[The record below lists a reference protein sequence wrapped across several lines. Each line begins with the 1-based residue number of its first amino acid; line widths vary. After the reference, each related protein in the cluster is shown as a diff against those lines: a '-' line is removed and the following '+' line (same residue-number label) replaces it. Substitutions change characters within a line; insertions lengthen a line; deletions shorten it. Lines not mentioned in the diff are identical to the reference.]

1 LEELLVLSEKEEA
14 GKLDKEK
21 NKVLSKKKLEGNEE
35 RTNSYEEMKRF
46 KR

>member
-21 NKVLSKKKLEGNEE
+21 NKVLSKKKLEGNEH
-35 RTNSYEEMKRF
+35 
-46 KR
+46 